1 MIKLTALLVSISV
14 LYSCGTYTFTG
25 ADIPINAKTISIP
38 FFENQAPLVQSTLS
52 YKFTDALQNRFIQQT
67 NLTSIN
73 KGGDLNFQGYISD
86 YQVKPISIS
95 SSDVANQNRLTIK
108 VFVRYENKL
117 ENDKSF
123 EQSFSRYADFDSS
136 LNLSTV
142 EERLIDEILTE
153 LIEDIFNKAVVNW

>member
-1 MIKLTALLVSISV
+1 M
-14 LYSCGTYTFTG
+14 
-25 ADIPINAKTISIP
+25 
-38 FFENQAPLVQSTLS
+38 S